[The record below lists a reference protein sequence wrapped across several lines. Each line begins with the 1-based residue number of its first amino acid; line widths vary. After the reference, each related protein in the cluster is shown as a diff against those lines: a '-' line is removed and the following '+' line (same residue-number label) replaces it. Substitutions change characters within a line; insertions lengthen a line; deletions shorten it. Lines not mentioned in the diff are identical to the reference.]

1 MNPDLSSPPRRFLT
15 VGTELELDRHVVLCF
30 VSAHYTDLPRARPW
44 LRLLR
49 EKYRIPAAWRID
61 APALFDAAG
70 RERAG
75 LRQLDDAGARA
86 LVDDTIAV
94 FNRIPCLLRFAY
106 LPLRGAQTVDGTR
119 ADLRA
124 VALDVPPDGTQGPPA
139 GDCDMVMADAANLT
153 ADAVR
158 LGDLASL
165 VVFVCLRA
173 QAGRPE
179 DVFFQQQVLKLKYW
193 SRADTVALLVPEDN
207 TADAVSSNAA
217 PS

>member
-1 MNPDLSSPPRRFLT
+1 MNPQLSVPPRRFLT
-15 VGTELELDRHVVLCF
+15 VGTELELDRQVVLCL
-30 VSAHYTDLPRARPW
+30 VSAHYTDMPRARPW

-61 APALFDAAG
+61 GPALFDAAG

-86 LVDDTIAV
+86 LVDDSVGV

-106 LPLRGAQTVDGTR
+106 LPLRGDQTADSTR

-139 GDCDMVMADAANLT
+139 ADCDVAMASEPDLT
-153 ADAVR
+153 ADALR

-165 VVFVCLRA
+165 IAFVCLRA

-179 DVFFQQQVLKLKYW
+179 DLFFQQQVLKLKYW
-193 SRADTVALLVPEDN
+193 SRADTVALLVPEEKPVQETPGDPP
-207 TADAVSSNAA
+207 T
-217 PS
+217 

>member
-1 MNPDLSSPPRRFLT
+1 MNPEPSVPPRRFLT
-15 VGTELELDRHVVLCF
+15 VGAELALDRQVVLCL

-61 APALFDAAG
+61 GPALFDAAG

-75 LRQLDDAGARA
+75 LRQIDDAGARA
-86 LVDDTIAV
+86 LVDDVVGV

-106 LPLRGAQTVDGTR
+106 LPLRGDQTADSTR

-124 VALDVPPDGTQGPPA
+124 MALDVPPDGTQGPPA
-139 GDCDMVMADAANLT
+139 ADCDVAMASEPDLT
-153 ADAVR
+153 ADALR

-165 VVFVCLRA
+165 IAFVCLRA

-179 DVFFQQQVLKLKYW
+179 DLFFQQQVLRLKYW
-193 SRADTVALLVPEDN
+193 SRADTVALLVPEADI
-207 TADAVSSNAA
+207 ADAA
-217 PS
+217 PAGAVP